1 MIPSPYQG
9 HVKKMHNL
17 TEFLDGFKKQLGAKA
32 IFLAVFEENDDYTI
46 TDLTDQEIRALA
58 KDMLKFKE

>member
-1 MIPSPYQG
+1 
-9 HVKKMHNL
+9 MHNL
-17 TEFLDGFKKQLGAKA
+17 TEFLDGFKKHLGAKA